1 MPTYTYDER
10 VQVVKS
16 MDSTGA
22 ARCPRCTSVVETHRL
37 QTTQDKLLKRP
48 GKPLYRCSNPKCL
61 LECTPMSY
69 MTIPPPAPKAPP
81 RDVPAPGA
89 SAPIVPPPK
98 PPSA

>member
-1 MPTYTYDER
+1 MPTYNYDER

-16 MDSTGA
+16 METTNA
-22 ARCPRCTSVVETHRL
+22 ARCPRCGASVEQHRL

-69 MTIPPPAPKAPP
+69 MTIAPTGPSPKAGPVATPPPGMPERPP
-81 RDVPAPGA
+81 TG
-89 SAPIVPPPK
+89 S
-98 PPSA
+98 

>member
-1 MPTYTYDER
+1 MPTYTYEER

-22 ARCPRCTSVVETHRL
+22 ARCPRCASAVETHRL

-69 MTIPPPAPKAPP
+69 MTIPPPAPRPSS
-81 RDVPAPGA
+81 GA
-89 SAPIVPPPK
+89 SPSSASSPGPEKPTPPN
-98 PPSA
+98 A